1 MGANRTKKRTL
12 SIKTD
17 TQTIKYVGNIDE
29 LYDQLESVEGAE
41 PFCKEVK
48 LGKYKY
54 FPGGVMF
61 YAMYPHR
68 NLDMGVT
75 DDGEQLYSMPLGRS
89 VYNLIKYAEFVHKTP
104 NGEPAVMLVDASE
117 EEIASYNMKSNI
129 DPLF

>member
-29 LYDQLESVEGAE
+29 LYDQLESVEGAA
-41 PFCKEVK
+41 PFCKEVE

-54 FPGGVMF
+54 FPSGVRF

-89 VYNLIKYAEFVHKTP
+89 VYNLIKYAEFVHSTP
-104 NGEPAVMLVDASE
+104 NGEPAVMLADASE
-117 EEIASYNMKSNI
+117 EEIASYSVKSNI